1 MHQRFLI
8 LPQHVVLFGSPNSQ
22 NRRKRVLYFGGLHSK
37 SYKTEFTQT
46 GYTDIVYTMLES
58 LGLPNF
64 YQCALT
70 WYVTLAYGLS
80 KSTFRQFCMSRL
92 SLRTVFSTFLS
103 SGIQVVYYIKFEDC
117 YCILLKRYIYRHICI
132 FIYIHVCYSQYRKY
146 VIHLAHIYVPRY
158 ICPTR
163 TNN

>member
-1 MHQRFLI
+1 
-8 LPQHVVLFGSPNSQ
+8 
-22 NRRKRVLYFGGLHSK
+22 VLYFGGLHSK

-58 LGLPNF
+58 L
-64 YQCALT
+64 ALT

-132 FIYIHVCYSQYRKY
+132 FIYIHVCYS
-146 VIHLAHIYVPRY
+146 
-158 ICPTR
+158 
-163 TNN
+163 